1 MPDRRPPPLPAPR
14 TRLVLVTGLSG
25 AGKSSALR
33 VLEDLGYEA
42 VDNLPLSLLTQLLKT
57 PETGETG
64 TPARPLAIGI
74 DTRTRAF
81 SAQAIVDQLKTLRR
95 SPRYE
100 VRLVYLDCG
109 GEELVRRFSETRR
122 RHPMAQDRPVQ
133 DGIARERELLEPL
146 RRFADHLFDTT
157 DFSVHQ
163 LKGMLSD
170 VFALEQ
176 RRGLTVTVMSFGFAR
191 GIPRDADLVFDMR
204 FLRNPHWVEGLREHT
219 GQEAVVGAYIEGDPA
234 FAPAFDKMA
243 ELVIDLLPNY
253 QREGKSYLTVAFG
266 CTGGKH
272 RSVFSAEKMAY
283 RLETTGWH
291 PNLVHRDLSRQA
303 NVSEPVARESITK
316 ESGV

>member
-1 MPDRRPPPLPAPR
+1 MPSRRSRNPER
-14 TRLVLVTGLSG
+14 MRLLLVTGMSG

-42 VDNLPLSLLTQLLKT
+42 VDNLPLSLLGNLLNV
-57 PETGETG
+57 PEERDGLLPT
-64 TPARPLAIGI
+64 RPLALGI

-81 SAQAIVDQLKTLRR
+81 SAQEVVEQLKALRVNQ
-95 SPRYE
+95 RYE
-100 VRLVYLDCG
+100 VRLVYFDCG

-157 DFSVHQ
+157 DFTVHQ
-163 LKGMLSD
+163 LKSMLTD
-170 VFALEQ
+170 VFALE
-176 RRGLTVTVMSFGFAR
+176 RKAGLTVTVMSFGFAR

-204 FLRNPHWVEGLREHT
+204 FVRNPHWVDGLRDFT
-219 GQEAVVGAYIEGDPA
+219 GRDEAVGAYIREDPA
-234 FAPAFDKMA
+234 FAPAFDRIVG
-243 ELVIDLLPNY
+243 LVQELLPNY
-253 QREGKSYLTVAFG
+253 QREGKSYLTIAFG

-272 RSVFSAEKMAY
+272 RSVYSAEQMTEILAAS
-283 RLETTGWH
+283 GWQ

-303 NVSEPVARESITK
+303 SVSEPSVK
-316 ESGV
+316 GSGGV